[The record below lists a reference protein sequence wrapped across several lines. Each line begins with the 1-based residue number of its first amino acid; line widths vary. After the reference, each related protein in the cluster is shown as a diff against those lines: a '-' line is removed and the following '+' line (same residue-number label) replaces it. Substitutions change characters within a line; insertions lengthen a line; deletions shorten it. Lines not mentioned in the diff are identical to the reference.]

1 MKKIDLSGI
10 EPFLEKLGKLS
21 RIQRILISC
30 GIIALFFG
38 MFFYFFF
45 LPKHKEINKLEDQI
59 AKLDKKLTVAKRNAK
74 DLKKFQKKMKD
85 AEIQFKLVMKSLP
98 EKREI
103 PALLANVSMSGQDA
117 GLEFQLFQPQRERP
131 RNFYAEIPVAIRVT
145 GNYHNTAKFF
155 DEVARLA
162 RIVNIQNIV
171 MKPVKG
177 GANIATSC
185 TAVTYKFMEAPPPS
199 KKKKKG
205 TRKRK
210 PRKKKKK

>member
-1 MKKIDLSGI
+1 MKKIDLSSI
-10 EPFLEKLGKLS
+10 EPFFEKLGKLS

-30 GIIALFFG
+30 GILALFFAI
-38 MFFYFFF
+38 FFYFFF
-45 LPKHKEINKLEDQI
+45 LPKHKEISKLEDQI

-74 DLKKFQKKMKD
+74 DLKKFQKKMKE

-98 EKREI
+98 EKEEI
-103 PALLANVSMSGQDA
+103 PALLASVSMSGKDA
-117 GLEFQLFQPQRERP
+117 GLEFNLFQPKREQP

-162 RIVNIQNIV
+162 RIVNIQNIT
-171 MKPVKG
+171 MKPNKG
-177 GANIATSC
+177 ATSITTSC
-185 TAVTYKFMEAPPPS
+185 VAVTYKFMEAPPPKKKS
-199 KKKKKG
+199 KKKA
-205 TRKRK
+205 RKRK